1 MSTSLDIYPFHEVP
15 KGAACAAIAK
25 YFSKLTG
32 LADVRVDIAIHNE
45 GGDGKMRWL
54 GENERLA
61 HLKNVWYSAW
71 EQNYVKAGA
80 TIDII
85 DADLIVQNPR
95 KYASP
100 LMSVSDIRLKRTSM
114 LLLQLCTAMGMAQAM
129 GNECVLHSGE
139 FGWVVGLHKV
149 SPNTAGNDE
158 LLREGYVNEF
168 DIPLALIEKIYSS
181 EQNDSIEQA
190 VSSFFADKYE
200 VD

>member
-1 MSTSLDIYPFHEVP
+1 MSTSLDIYPFHKVP

-45 GGDGKMRWL
+45 GGNGKMRWL
-54 GENERLA
+54 SENECIA
-61 HLKNVWYSAW
+61 HLKNVWFSAW
-71 EQNYVKAGA
+71 EQNHVKAGA

-85 DADLIVQNPR
+85 DADLIVQNPC

-114 LLLQLCTAMGMAQAM
+114 LLLQLSAAMGMAHAM
-129 GNECVLHSGE
+129 GNGYVLHSGE
-139 FGWVVGLHKV
+139 FGWVVGLHKM
-149 SPNTAGNDE
+149 SPYTAGNDE
-158 LLREGYVNEF
+158 LLREGYANEF
-168 DIPLALIEKIYSS
+168 DIPLGLIENIYSR
-181 EQNDSIEQA
+181 EKNDTIEQA
-190 VSSFFADKYE
+190 VFSFFADKYE